1 MILKIEYNLPQIIKN
16 VGEYRIF
23 ISEKKIEEIIKIKN
37 WKNKLEEINYIL
49 LDEYKKNNKNDL
61 MKKKKE

>member
-37 WKNKLEEINYIL
+37 
-49 LDEYKKNNKNDL
+49 
-61 MKKKKE
+61 

>member
-1 MILKIEYNLPQIIKN
+1 
-16 VGEYRIF
+16 
-23 ISEKKIEEIIKIKN
+23 
-37 WKNKLEEINYIL
+37 LEEINYIL